1 MDGLPKRWSAGW
13 WGRRKSRV
21 EKPALSARAPAG
33 DGSRFATTHWS
44 VVLAAADPATTE
56 SRAAFGALYEAYSQ
70 PLYGFVRRRGH
81 PPADAQD
88 LLHDFFHALI
98 EKNSLQSVV
107 RERGRFRAFLLGAL
121 RHFLAND
128 WHRNQRAKRGGAT
141 TILSLDQMLAGVEQR
156 LQVAATNG
164 PDAEVLFDR
173 EWAHALLARV
183 MRSLREEWAAAG
195 RADQFAGLRVYLT
208 RPGDGVSYQHSGV
221 VLGMNEGAVKVA
233 VHRLRRRFREL
244 LHREVANTV
253 GPAGDVEDELR
264 HLVNVLRQEL

>member
-1 MDGLPKRWSAGW
+1 
-13 WGRRKSRV
+13 
-21 EKPALSARAPAG
+21 
-33 DGSRFATTHWS
+33 
-44 VVLAAADPATTE
+44 
-56 SRAAFGALYEAYSQ
+56 LYQAYCQ

-141 TILSLDQMLAGVEQR
+141 TILSLDQMLAGAEQR

-173 EWAHALLARV
+173 EWARALLA
-183 MRSLREEWAAAG
+183 
-195 RADQFAGLRVYLT
+195 
-208 RPGDGVSYQHSGV
+208 
-221 VLGMNEGAVKVA
+221 
-233 VHRLRRRFREL
+233 
-244 LHREVANTV
+244 
-253 GPAGDVEDELR
+253 
-264 HLVNVLRQEL
+264 